1 MKTTIRPGTLFIGGS
16 LLLGAITFYLLYN
29 YLQEVSK
36 PKAAVKTAVVMARVD
51 IPARQAISEP
61 MVALF
66 PVPPELVVP
75 TAATN
80 VAQVVGKF
88 TTGPVKQFEQI
99 RLKDIAEKD
108 KVPGL
113 SPVIPTGKRAITIAI
128 NDTKG
133 VAGAI
138 FPGDSVDILC
148 SLKDPTRGE
157 QVTHVPLQN
166 MKVLAIDR
174 AITSATQGA
183 TSSLTLCA
191 SPEEAQLITV
201 AEEQGVIRVILRAQ
215 GDEVVAED
223 KTVTLDRFLKRSPKI
238 VEEKEEKSKA
248 EPAPVAATAPAPPP
262 KRKIIIYDGGK
273 TIEHEVRYP

>member
-1 MKTTIRPGTLFIGGS
+1 MKTIRPGTLFIGGS

-36 PKAAVKTAVVMARVD
+36 PKTTAKTFVVVARVD
-51 IPARQAISEP
+51 IPGRQAIAEQ
-61 MVALF
+61 MVTLH
-66 PVPPELVVP
+66 PYPPELVVP
-75 TAATN
+75 QAATDLT
-80 VAQVVGKF
+80 QVVGKF
-88 TTGPVKQFEQI
+88 TTGLIKQFEQI
-99 RLKDIAEKD
+99 RLKDIAEKE

-113 SPVIPTGKRAITIAI
+113 SPIIPPGKRAITIAI

-133 VAGAI
+133 VSGAI
-138 FPGDSVDILC
+138 FPGDCVDILC

-174 AITSATQGA
+174 AKTSTTEGA

-201 AEEQGVIRVILRAQ
+201 AEETGVIRVILRAQ
-215 GDEVVAED
+215 GDEVVTED
-223 KTVTLDRFLKRSPKI
+223 KTVSFDRFLKRGPKV
-238 VEEKEEKSKA
+238 VEEKEEKPKA
-248 EPAPVAATAPAPPP
+248 DPAPVAAPAPPPP
-262 KRKIIIYDGGK
+262 KRKITIYEAGK
-273 TIEHEVRYP
+273 PIEYEVKY

>member
-36 PKAAVKTAVVMARVD
+36 PKAAAKTAVVMARVD
-51 IPARQAISEP
+51 IPARQAITEQ

-80 VAQVVGKF
+80 IAQVVGKF
-88 TTGPVKQFEQI
+88 TIGPIKQFEQV

-113 SPVIPTGKRAITIAI
+113 SPVIPPGKRAITIAI

-148 SLKDPTRGE
+148 SLK
-157 QVTHVPLQN
+157 V
-166 MKVLAIDR
+166 
-174 AITSATQGA
+174 
-183 TSSLTLCA
+183 
-191 SPEEAQLITV
+191 
-201 AEEQGVIRVILRAQ
+201 
-215 GDEVVAED
+215 
-223 KTVTLDRFLKRSPKI
+223 
-238 VEEKEEKSKA
+238 
-248 EPAPVAATAPAPPP
+248 
-262 KRKIIIYDGGK
+262 
-273 TIEHEVRYP
+273 